1 MALTKA
7 DSFGVQRTS
16 VGKGR
21 MEITDASPASKVTI
35 KLDFEKPLEGHDIAE
50 FTLQPTGDST
60 NIKWA
65 MHGPSPYITKV
76 MSVLFNLDKMI
87 GSDFESGLANLKAL
101 TEK

>member
-1 MALTKA
+1 MALTK
-7 DSFGVQRTS
+7 
-16 VGKGR
+16 
-21 MEITDASPASKVTI
+21 ASKVTI

-60 NIKWA
+60 NITWA